1 MQPKPKSNSKSPVV
15 QSAHTGD
22 SVLKRV
28 HEMSQ
33 GLRVSNQG
41 QFLDLSHADP
51 DNFIEAM
58 NVVVETRR
66 RFNTLPARLR
76 AECLNDPRNLLTL
89 VHKARSGDDD
99 AISTLKMCKV
109 LPKNYTHDSKPPVQE
124 PKPPVQE
131 DLVKQVEK
139 SAAGGSNG

>member
-1 MQPKPKSNSKSPVV
+1 MQPKPNPNSKSPVV

-28 HEMSQ
+28 HEMSH
-33 GLRVSNQG
+33 GLRVPNQG

-66 RFNTLPARLR
+66 RFNALPARLR

-89 VHKARSGDDD
+89 VHRARSGDDD
-99 AISTLKMCKV
+99 AITTLKMCKV
-109 LPKNYTHDSKPPVQE
+109 LPKNYTHEPVKPASE
-124 PKPPVQE
+124 PVQE
-131 DLVKQVEK
+131 DLVKQAEK
-139 SAAGGSNG
+139 PASGGSNG